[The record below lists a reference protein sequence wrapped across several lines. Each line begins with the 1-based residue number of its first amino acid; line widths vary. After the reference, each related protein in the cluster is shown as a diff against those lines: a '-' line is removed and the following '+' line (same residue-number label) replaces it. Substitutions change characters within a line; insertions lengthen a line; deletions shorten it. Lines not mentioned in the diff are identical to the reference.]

1 MFGVFRRKVE
11 DPRTQIP
18 YTLYESLQESLPRRR
33 VRAVLEVILVAAAV
47 LGLAFGT
54 AALYK
59 HLTEKKSNHGTTPTL
74 TQMPQTNDKTQ
85 NKKSDSTSKKKQS
98 STSQKSSSG
107 TSSSSVTQAP
117 QVNENTAA
125 PATKPTVTPESH
137 TTNSGVVPK
146 PN

>member
-1 MFGVFRRKVE
+1 MFGVFRRKPE

-33 VRAVLEVILVAAAV
+33 VRAMLEVILVAAAV

-59 HLTEKKSNHGTTPTL
+59 HLSAPKDTNKPSQTITDMPTP
-74 TQMPQTNDKTQ
+74 DKTDP
-85 NKKSDSTSKKKQS
+85 KKDGGKDAKKQQDKSQGGS
-98 STSQKSSSG
+98 SAP
-107 TSSSSVTQAP
+107 VTQAP

-137 TTNSGVVPK
+137 TSNNGVVPR